1 MTRRHERGATLV
13 LVVVGLLALI
23 AMAGLALDTAHVL
36 LNKSRLQ
43 SALDAAALAGA
54 KALSQSVST
63 STATAAASS
72 VFTLNLAQYPE
83 LRNAVNGGL
92 TLVTEYSATLNPFSP
107 GTIPAKFV
115 RTSVTGFATQMSLI
129 SVLGISSINVAGN
142 AVAGPSPPI
151 VSACNVVPVFMCA
164 NPAQPPLYGYQV
176 DQVVGLNQVTGTT
189 SAIGPGNYG
198 LLSLGGNGAS
208 IVRNNLA
215 GSYASCVSTGPNVPT
230 EPGVAAGP
238 VSQGINTR
246 FNDYKAGLSPA
257 TYPPDVINTAAH
269 QTNLTTDTTAAGCT
283 PNTAPCIKQG
293 STVVTTA
300 TQLNFNYASYNAL
313 LTSKSYDTQPL
324 PAPNGA
330 AFGRRI
336 LAVPLGDCTGA
347 ANGKNSVTV
356 SGFACVFLLQQL
368 PNGSND
374 TIYGQIIKSC
384 DSGGRPGTG
393 GGTTGPY
400 IIELYKSAG
409 SPDS

>member
-54 KALSQSVST
+54 KALDQSAST
-63 STATAAASS
+63 VTATAATGS
-72 VFTLNLAQYPE
+72 VFKLNYENAQYPE
-83 LRNAVNGGL
+83 LQNAVNGGL

-198 LLSLGGNGAS
+198 LLSLGGNGAN

-215 GSYASCVSTGPNVPT
+215 GSYSSCVSTGPNVPT

-269 QTNLTTDTTAAGCT
+269 QTTLTTDG
-283 PNTAPCIKQG
+283 NGNIKQG

-300 TQLNFNYASYNAL
+300 SDLSFNYASYTAL
-313 LTSKSYDTQPL
+313 LKSQTYDTQPV
-324 PAPNGA
+324 PNGTA
-330 AFGRRI
+330 AFKRRI

-347 ANGKNSVTV
+347 ANGKNTVTV

-368 PNGSND
+368 PTGSND
-374 TIYGQIIKSC
+374 TIYGQIISSC
-384 DSGGRPGTG
+384 DSGGKPGTG

>member
-1 MTRRHERGATLV
+1 MARRRERGAILV
-13 LVVVGLLALI
+13 LVAVGLLALI
-23 AMAGLALDTAHVL
+23 AMAGLALDTSHVL

-43 SALDAAALAGA
+43 SALDAAALAAA
-54 KALSQSVST
+54 KVLDQSA
-63 STATAAASS
+63 STATATTAASS

-92 TLVTEYSATLNPFSP
+92 ALVTEYSSTLNPFSP
-107 GTIPAKFV
+107 GTTPAKFV
-115 RTSVTGFATQMSLI
+115 RTTITGFTTQMSLI
-129 SVLGISSINVAGN
+129 TVLGIPSITVAGN

-151 VSACNVVPVFMCA
+151 VTACNIVPVFMCG

-176 DQVVGLNQVTGTT
+176 NQVVGLNQVTGTT

-198 LLSLGGNGAS
+198 LLSLGGNGGS

-215 GSYASCVSTGPNVPT
+215 GSYSSCVGEGPNIPT

-238 VSQGINTR
+238 VNQGINTR
-246 FNDYKAGLSPA
+246 FNIYGAGLSSA
-257 TYPPDVINTAAH
+257 TYPPDPINSAAH
-269 QTNLTTDTTAAGCT
+269 QTTLTTNNSG
-283 PNTAPCIKQG
+283 NVMQG

-300 TQLNFNYASYNAL
+300 SQLSFNYANYTSL
-313 LTSKSYDTQPL
+313 LQNKSYDTQPS
-324 PAPNGA
+324 PNGTA

-336 LAVPLGDCTGA
+336 LAVPIGDCTGA
-347 ANGKNSVTV
+347 ANGKNTVTV

-374 TIYGQIIKSC
+374 TIYGQIISSC
-384 DSGGRPGTG
+384 DAGGKSGIG
-393 GGTTGPY
+393 GGTTGPH

>member
-13 LVVVGLLALI
+13 LVVVGMLALI

-54 KALSQSVST
+54 KSLDQSA
-63 STATAAASS
+63 STATATFWAGS
-72 VFTLNLAQYPE
+72 VFSANLLKYPE
-83 LRNAVNGGL
+83 LQNAVNGGL

-115 RTSVTGFATQMSLI
+115 RTSVAGFATQMSLI

-164 NPAQPPLYGYQV
+164 NPANPPLYGYQI
-176 DQVVGLNQVTGTT
+176 DQVVALNQVTGTT

-198 LLSLGGNGAS
+198 LLSLGGNGGN
-208 IVRNNLA
+208 IVKNNLA
-215 GSYASCVSTGPNVPT
+215 GSYSSCVSTGPNVPT

-246 FNDYKAGLSPA
+246 FNDYKGGLSA
-257 TYPPDVINTAAH
+257 DTYPPDVINSGAH
-269 QTNLTTDTTAAGCT
+269 QTTLTTDSNGNVT
-283 PNTAPCIKQG
+283 QG
-293 STVVTTA
+293 STIVTTA
-300 TQLNFNYASYNAL
+300 GQLNFNYASYTAL
-313 LTSKSYDTQPL
+313 LQNKAYDTQP
-324 PAPNGA
+324 APGGTA

-347 ANGKNSVTV
+347 ANGKNTVTV

-368 PNGSND
+368 PVGSND
-374 TIYGQIIKSC
+374 TIFAQIIGSC
-384 DSGGRPGTG
+384 DAGGKPGTG
-393 GGTTGPY
+393 GGTSGPH

>member
-1 MTRRHERGATLV
+1 MRQGERGATLV
-13 LVVVGLLALI
+13 LVLVGLLALI

-54 KALSQSVST
+54 KALDQSA
-63 STATAAASS
+63 STATATLAAGG
-72 VFTLNLAQYPE
+72 VFNANLVKYPE
-83 LRNAVNGGL
+83 LQSAVSGGL
-92 TLVTEYSATLNPFSP
+92 TLVTEYSSTLNPFSA
-107 GTIPAKFV
+107 GTTPAKFV
-115 RTSVTGFATQMSLI
+115 RASVTGFSTQMSLI
-129 SVLGISSINVAGN
+129 SVLGISSMNLGGN

-151 VSACNVVPVFMCA
+151 VSACNIAPVFMCGD
-164 NPAQPPLYGYQV
+164 PTKPPLYGYSTN
-176 DQVVGLNQVTGTT
+176 QVVGLNQVTGST

-198 LLSLGGNGAS
+198 LLALGGNGAS
-208 IVRNNLA
+208 IVRDNLA
-215 GSYASCVSTGPNVPT
+215 GAYGSCVSTGPNVPT

-238 VSQGINTR
+238 VSDGINTR
-246 FNDYKAGLSPA
+246 FDIYKAGLSSV

-269 QTNLTTDTTAAGCT
+269 QTSLMTDNSG
-283 PNTAPCIKQG
+283 NIKQG

-300 TQLNFNYASYNAL
+300 SQLTFNYASYTAL
-313 LTSKSYDTQPL
+313 LQSKSYDTQPV
-324 PAPNGA
+324 PSGIA
-330 AFGRRI
+330 AFGRRV

-347 ANGKNSVTV
+347 ANGKNTVTV

-374 TIYGQIIKSC
+374 TIYGQILSNC
-384 DSGGRPGTG
+384 DAGGKPGAG
-393 GGTTGPY
+393 GGTSGPH

>member
-1 MTRRHERGATLV
+1 MTRRRERGATLI

-54 KALSQSVST
+54 KSLDQSD
-63 STATAAASS
+63 STATATFWAGS
-72 VFTLNLAQYPE
+72 VFSANLVKYPE
-83 LRNAVNGGL
+83 LQNAVNGGVA
-92 TLVTEYSATLNPFSP
+92 LVTEYSATLNPFSP

-164 NPAQPPLYGYQV
+164 NPANPPLYGYQI
-176 DQVVGLNQVTGTT
+176 DQVVGLNQVTGST

-198 LLSLGGNGAS
+198 LLSLGGNGATL
-208 IVRNNLA
+208 VRNNLA
-215 GSYASCVSTGPNVPT
+215 GAYSSCVSTGPNVPT

-246 FNDYKAGLSPA
+246 FNVYSAGLSPD
-257 TYPPDVINTAAH
+257 TYPPDVINSSAH
-269 QTNLTTDTTAAGCT
+269 QTTLTTDSSGNVT
-283 PNTAPCIKQG
+283 QG
-293 STVVTTA
+293 STVVTSA
-300 TQLNFNYASYNAL
+300 SQLSFNYASYTAL
-313 LTSKSYDTQPL
+313 LNSKSYDTQP
-324 PAPNGA
+324 APGGTA

-347 ANGKNSVTV
+347 ANGKNTVTV

-374 TIYGQIIKSC
+374 TIYGQIIGSC
-384 DSGGRPGTG
+384 DAGGKPGTG
-393 GGTTGPY
+393 GGTSGPH

>member
-1 MTRRHERGATLV
+1 MAPRREGGATLV

-54 KALSQSVST
+54 KALDQSA
-63 STATAAASS
+63 STAVATLSAGNVFAA
-72 VFTLNLAQYPE
+72 NLLKYPE
-83 LRNAVNGGL
+83 LQTAVNGGL
-92 TLVTEYSATLNPFSP
+92 AMVTEYSSTLNPFSP
-107 GTIPAKFV
+107 GTTPAKFV
-115 RTSVTGFATQMSLI
+115 RASIVGFRTQMSLI
-129 SVLGISSINVAGN
+129 SVLNIASISLTGN

-151 VSACNVVPVFMCA
+151 VSACNIVPVFMCG
-164 NPAQPPLYGYQV
+164 NPAQPPLYGYAV
-176 DQVVGLNQVTGTT
+176 NQVVGLNQVAGSS

-198 LLSLGGNGAS
+198 LLALGGNGAS
-208 IVRNNLA
+208 VVRDNLA
-215 GSYASCVSTGPNVPT
+215 GSYGSCLSTGPNVPT

-246 FNDYKAGLSPA
+246 FNDYKGGLSSS
-257 TYPPDVINTAAH
+257 TYPPDVINTTAH
-269 QTNLTTDTTAAGCT
+269 QTSLTTDGSGNIT
-283 PNTAPCIKQG
+283 QG

-300 TQLNFNYASYNAL
+300 SQLTFNYASYTAL
-313 LTSKSYDTQPL
+313 LQNKTYDTQP
-324 PAPNGA
+324 APNGTA

-336 LAVPLGDCTGA
+336 VAVPLGDCTGA
-347 ANGKNSVTV
+347 ANGKNTVTV

-374 TIYGQIIKSC
+374 TIYGQIIGSC
-384 DSGGRPGTG
+384 DAGGKPGTG
-393 GGTTGPY
+393 GGTSGPH

-409 SPDS
+409 SQDS

>member
-1 MTRRHERGATLV
+1 MTRRRERGATLV
-13 LVVVGLLALI
+13 LVLVGMLALI
-23 AMAGLALDTAHVL
+23 AMAGLALDTTHVL

-43 SALDAAALAGA
+43 SALDAAALTGA
-54 KALSQSVST
+54 KSLSQSVST

-83 LRNAVNGGL
+83 LQNAVSGGL
-92 TLVTEYSATLNPFSP
+92 TLVTEFSSTLNPFSP
-107 GTIPAKFV
+107 GTTPAKFV

-269 QTNLTTDTTAAGCT
+269 QTTLTTDGSG
-283 PNTAPCIKQG
+283 NIKQG

-300 TQLNFNYASYNAL
+300 SQLNFNYASYNAL
-313 LTSKSYDTQPL
+313 LTSKSYDTQP
-324 PAPNGA
+324 APNGTA
-330 AFGRRI
+330 AFSRRI

-374 TIYGQIIKSC
+374 TIYGQIISSC